1 MLDIE
6 FQRESDV
13 AALESKLKNDK
24 IKIVA
29 GLRRAGK
36 SYLLDPLF
44 KRHLIVNGGFNER
57 NFEIKDFSK
66 QDEIDT
72 DGKLRAYLNGLAF
85 RRNLKFIFLDE
96 PQETGENFAEIL
108 LKFHKAHPEYQIFIT
123 GSNSKTLSDDIV
135 EYFGDDGDPLFIE
148 ALPYR
153 DIVFELPDFTLDD
166 YFKVGGLPSVLVEE
180 TESERPYRLKM
191 LYKGLYLTDVQDR
204 LAKMGA
210 LKKLSYL
217 EAERIIAGVCSN
229 LTTPISVSGIVTA
242 HLGKGRASGSVER
255 NAFSKD
261 CIAILYEAE
270 NSYLL
275 YRFIYPRVLSDTR
288 NPNDWETHQIKY
300 YCYDIGL
307 LRSIANSS
315 DVRGCVL
322 ENAVFLELHRLKL
335 AVKPYIEYDEKKQ
348 ETKNIDFSF
357 TYKGANVL
365 LQVTYE
371 INIGN
376 EKREVENLLAI
387 KGEYTKYIVYVRNQL
402 GEAAGIIYLSAE
414 NFFKNFL

>member
-6 FQRESDV
+6 FQREGDV

-36 SYLLDPLF
+36 SYLLDPLL

-153 DIVFELPDFTLDD
+153 DILFELPDFTLDD

-180 TESERPYRLKM
+180 TESERLYRLKM

-217 EAERIIAGVCSN
+217 EAERIIADVCSN

-261 CIAILYEAE
+261 AWPYYTKRKTPICCIA
-270 NSYLL
+270 S
-275 YRFIYPRVLSDTR
+275 FIPALCQTR
-288 NPNDWETHQIKY
+288 ETPMIGRRIK
-300 YCYDIGL
+300 
-307 LRSIANSS
+307 SNTIATIS
-315 DVRGCVL
+315 G
-322 ENAVFLELHRLKL
+322 FLEALPIPQTLEDAYWKMLCFWSCIDLNLRLSL
-335 AVKPYIEYDEKKQ
+335 ILN
-348 ETKNIDFSF
+348 TTRRSR
-357 TYKGANVL
+357 
-365 LQVTYE
+365 
-371 INIGN
+371 
-376 EKREVENLLAI
+376 KR
-387 KGEYTKYIVYVRNQL
+387 KT
-402 GEAAGIIYLSAE
+402 
-414 NFFKNFL
+414 